1 MALKAPETDAG
12 PGPSTKGHLW
22 KNRVARAKREFEL
35 LQQILRKPFD
45 QRTHEDRMAVL
56 KQMSVCQSLGDVSEA
71 GKLKLAGVVGKDS
84 RALLS
89 AFACASSAVLKRWYK
104 QALRSTPPVSQSSWL
119 ASTHLRIG
127 TSVPALR
134 RGSAAA
140 WAEAEPVWVG
150 RTDVLSTHVTT
161 TDRQVRRAVLHYTPR
176 RGRRPRPGE
185 VGAAAQARHE
195 RFPPCDALT
204 GATPSCNRAEPCS
217 AMLCHAMPWRACRCR
232 AVPCRAVPYRA
243 MPWRATRR
251 WIDVDRR
258 YALTRHISRGVPK
271 LPLDVELTVEEWR
284 VL

>member
-134 RGSAAA
+134 LCRGVGRGRTGLGWTHGRVEYSRDYDGSAGTAS
-140 WAEAEPVWVG
+140 
-150 RTDVLSTHVTT
+150 STSLYSKARSTSSS
-161 TDRQVRRAVLHYTPR
+161 RRSWSR
-176 RGRRPRPGE
+176 RSSP
-185 VGAAAQARHE
+185 A
-195 RFPPCDALT
+195 
-204 GATPSCNRAEPCS
+204 
-217 AMLCHAMPWRACRCR
+217 
-232 AVPCRAVPYRA
+232 
-243 MPWRATRR
+243 
-251 WIDVDRR
+251 
-258 YALTRHISRGVPK
+258 
-271 LPLDVELTVEEWR
+271 
-284 VL
+284 